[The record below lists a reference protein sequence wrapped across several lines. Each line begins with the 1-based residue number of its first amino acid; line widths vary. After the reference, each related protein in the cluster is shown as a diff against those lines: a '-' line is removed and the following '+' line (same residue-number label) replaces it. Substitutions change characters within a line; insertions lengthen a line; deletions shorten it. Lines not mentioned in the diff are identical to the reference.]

1 MKGRVHVGVGGW
13 SFPAWRG
20 TFYPERLPRARELAW
35 ASRALTS
42 IEINVTFYRAQRP
55 ETFAR
60 WREET
65 PDGFVFA
72 VKAPRA
78 ATGSRPL
85 AGAGEAIE
93 RFLRG
98 GVQELGE
105 KLGPIDWQLPPG
117 HALDLRDLEAF
128 VRLLPRT
135 LGGRPLRHAIEFRHR
150 NFRDPQVVALLRE
163 HGVAAVVTGD
173 SRYPS
178 IPDLTAPFVYARIM
192 GTTAS
197 EPLGYSSKDLD
208 VWTRRAKDWAAG
220 GVASGLPLVSPL
232 PADARP
238 RNVFLFVVRGA
249 KERNPAAA
257 RALVERVASPTEQS
271 RSRP

>member
-1 MKGRVHVGVGGW
+1 MPRKKIHVGVGGW
-13 SFPAWRG
+13 SFPPWRG
-20 TFYPERLPRARELAW
+20 TFYPDRLPRARELEW

-42 IEINVTFYRAQRP
+42 IEINVTFHRAQRP

-60 WREET
+60 WRAET

-78 ATGSRPL
+78 ATGRTPL

-98 GVQELGE
+98 GVLELGE
-105 KLGPIDWQLPPG
+105 KLGPIDWQLPSG
-117 HALDLRDLEAF
+117 YALDLRDLEAF
-128 VRLLPRT
+128 LGLLPRT
-135 LGGRPLRHAIEFRHR
+135 LGGRPLRHAVEFRHR
-150 NFRDPQVVALLRE
+150 SFRAPEVVALLRE
-163 HGVAAVVTGD
+163 HGVAAVVSGD

-178 IPDLTAPFVYARIM
+178 IPDPTAPFVYARLM
-192 GTTAS
+192 GTTEA
-197 EPLGYSSKDLD
+197 EPLGYSSKALD
-208 VWTRRAKDWAAG
+208 MWARRARDWAAG
-220 GVASGLPLVSPL
+220 EATSELPLVSPV
-232 PADARP
+232 PPEARP
-238 RNVFLFVVRGA
+238 REVFLYVIRGA

-257 RALVERVASPTEQS
+257 RALVERVAPTARS